1 MPKACRMKAPR
12 YSMAD
17 MKLNFRYSR
26 VNEID
31 FRKNPHPCPSRPH
44 TIARGKGECKA
55 FTLSLNPLGGKL
67 FQDRGHDLL
76 DEVFGH
82 FFGGGG
88 VQAGLA
94 GAHA

>member
-1 MPKACRMKAPR
+1 MADIKLNLR
-12 YSMAD
+12 YSSVRM
-17 MKLNFRYSR
+17 
-26 VNEID
+26 ID
-31 FRKNPHPCPSRPH
+31 FGIMTPPDC
-44 TIARGKGECKA
+44 AGKGECKA
-55 FTLSLNPLGGKL
+55 FTLPLNPLGGKL

-76 DEVFGH
+76 DEVFGY